1 MYRSIIIASVVL
13 GAVSFSLYFAYN
25 KGYNSGTAH
34 VQDLWTKD
42 KLAQTEQALQKQQQL
57 QQEKQKAEEKYVQ
70 ERRKAIAAANTTKL
84 ELDRLRDELAAN
96 SGRKESDSTCTI
108 TGTDGAT
115 KLERELLGT
124 CAATLV
130 SMAAEADRL
139 ETVIVGLQSYVKNVC
154 LAK

>member
-1 MYRSIIIASVVL
+1 MYRSIIIASIVL
-13 GAVSFSLYFAYN
+13 GAVSFSHYFAYN
-25 KGYNSGTAH
+25 KGYNSGTEH
-34 VQDLWTKD
+34 VQSLWNKD

-70 ERRKAIAAANTTKL
+70 ERRKAIAAADSTKL
-84 ELDRLRDELAAN
+84 ELDRLRNELDTYN
-96 SGRKESDSTCTI
+96 SRKESDSACTV
-108 TGTDGAT
+108 TRTDAGT